1 MVEDFLAPP
10 ADEPGEK
17 GRLTIYYANVV
28 ERVAVD
34 QSMGQRIP
42 LGTAGLEVEIAAY
55 LPNAVP
61 DRLGNFTTKGEQPK
75 NPMLELRVHLP
86 GEDQPLRQIAFAK
99 DPLLNLD
106 GVYPR
111 LCPVKFQYEHAAVQR
126 QNAIELLQTRD
137 GQLLGRLC
145 LGEGQSLAG
154 GQESP
159 HEVHSGDEFDLPGQF
174 RLQITG
180 HLPHA
185 KRLVKYEASS
195 AAASRKSRDENQP
208 AAFVEVMVGG
218 KAESIWL
225 RRGDPTYGQTT
236 LEMPGGTLA
245 LSYEAAQ
252 VPLGFSVQLDEIHRE
267 ENPSDP
273 GNPIISSVVRVIDP
287 QQHLDRQFQISIE
300 QPLAYRGLSINQGP
314 VNAAHRGNVSNFLVT
329 RDPGRMLKHGGSIAL
344 CAGLAIMLVMRGY
357 VRSYRMLALDST
369 SVATRPAAQGKEVP
383 HEALRRAA

>member
-1 MVEDFLAPP
+1 MD
-10 ADEPGEK
+10 
-17 GRLTIYYANVV
+17 
-28 ERVAVD
+28 
-34 QSMGQRIP
+34 
-42 LGTAGLEVEIAAY
+42 GLEVEIAAY

-61 DRLGNFTTKGEQPK
+61 DRLGNFTTKGQQPK

-111 LCPVKFQYEHAAVQR
+111 LCPVKFHYEHAAVQL
-126 QNAIELLQTRD
+126 QSAVELLQSGD
-137 GQLLGRLC
+137 GKLLGRLV
-145 LGEGQSLAG
+145 SAG
-154 GQESP
+154 RRESP
-159 HEVHSGDEFDLPGQF
+159 RELHSGDGFDLPGQF
-174 RLQITG
+174 RLQITS

-185 KRLVKYEASS
+185 KRKVTYEASS
-195 AAASRKSRDENQP
+195 ASSSSKSRDENQP
-208 AAFVEVMVGG
+208 AALVEAAVGG